1 MIEPKY
7 MKNLELD
14 KVLAMLADL
23 TCCETAREKALSIQ
37 PLIEKD
43 DVQREINRTSDLF
56 HLTVRFG
63 TPTFMTLRNPVGRLK
78 IAQSGGTL
86 SCSDLLAIAAVL
98 RQARI
103 LDQWHNQWDEEENAV
118 SEQFSRLY
126 LNNSL
131 EREISSAIISEDAL
145 DDNASP
151 ELAAIRRKIRMT
163 ELKIREKMDKLIRS
177 STYQK

>member
-1 MIEPKY
+1 
-7 MKNLELD
+7 MKTL
-14 KVLAMLADL
+14 MLRLIPA
-23 TCCETAREKALSIQ
+23 ALGRPDAAVPILVGGAQ
-37 PLIEKD
+37 P
-43 DVQREINRTSDLF
+43 NA
-56 HLTVRFG
+56 H
-63 TPTFMTLRNPVGRLK
+63 
-78 IAQSGGTL
+78 
-86 SCSDLLAIAAVL
+86 AIAAVL

-126 LNNSL
+126 LNNPL

-163 ELKIREKMDKLIRS
+163 ELKIR
-177 STYQK
+177 